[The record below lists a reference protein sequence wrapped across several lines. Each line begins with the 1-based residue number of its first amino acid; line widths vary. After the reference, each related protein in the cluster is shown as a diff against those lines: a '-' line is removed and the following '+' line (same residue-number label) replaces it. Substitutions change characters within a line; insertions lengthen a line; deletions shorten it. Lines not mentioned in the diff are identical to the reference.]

1 MSNKIALGTAQFGL
15 VYGVANKVGQVK
27 KTEVAEI
34 LELASKFNITTLDT
48 ATAYGDSEKVLG
60 SVGVDRWQIIS
71 KLPAL
76 PANIIDVDGWVE
88 GQVHDSCQ
96 RLRVER
102 LYGLLLHRPGQLM
115 EPRGEEIRDALYKLK
130 KNGLVKKVGIS
141 VYDPDELGPIFSRMK
156 VDIVQAP
163 FSIVDQRL
171 ATSGWIRRLQDE
183 GCELHVRS
191 VFLQGL
197 LLMNLGQRPRQFD
210 RWQGLWKSWDIW
222 LKEAEV
228 TPLEACL
235 RFVLSVE
242 GISKVVLGV
251 ESTLQLKEISKA
263 VSGRLP
269 ALPESFSLCDKELLN
284 PALWENK

>member
-15 VYGVANKVGQVK
+15 VYGVSNKVGQVK
-27 KTEVAEI
+27 KAEVAAI
-34 LELASKFNITTLDT
+34 LELAHKLNITTLDT
-48 ATAYGDSEKVLG
+48 ATAYGESEKVLG
-60 SVGVDRWQIIS
+60 SAGVDKWQIIS

-76 PANIIDVDGWVE
+76 PANIIDVDGWIE
-88 GQVHDSCQ
+88 GQVYDSCQ
-96 RLRVER
+96 RLKVAN
-102 LYGLLLHRPGQLM
+102 LYGLLLHRPRQLM
-115 EPRGEEIRDALYKLK
+115 EPGGEAIRDALYRLK
-130 KNGLVKKVGIS
+130 KKGLVEKVGVS
-141 VYDPDELGPIFSRMK
+141 VYDPDELGPIVSRMK

-197 LLMNLGQRPRQFD
+197 LLMSLGQRPRQFD
-210 RWQGLWKSWDIW
+210 RWKFLWDSWDTW
-222 LKEAEV
+222 LKETKM

-235 RFVLSVE
+235 RYVLSVE

-251 ESTLQLKEISKA
+251 ESTLQLQEISNA
-263 VSGRLP
+263 IPGMLP
-269 ALPESFSLCDKELLN
+269 TLPDCFSLSDKELLN